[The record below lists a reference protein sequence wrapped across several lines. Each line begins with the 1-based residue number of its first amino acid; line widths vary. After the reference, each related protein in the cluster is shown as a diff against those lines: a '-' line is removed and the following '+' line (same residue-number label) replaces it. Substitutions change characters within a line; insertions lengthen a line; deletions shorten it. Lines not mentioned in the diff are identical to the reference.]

1 MELNIDQ
8 PQQKINLIITI
19 IIKMRLNLTNSYK
32 ENKKLKRLKRVSVFF
47 WNNLPNIQLF
57 LLQFIRKQFFI
68 GSKSILTIIQALK
81 GLKIN
86 LPLELGKYRQS

>member
-32 ENKKLKRLKRVSVFF
+32 ENKKLKRLKRASVFF

-57 LLQFIRKQFFI
+57 LLQFIR
-68 GSKSILTIIQALK
+68 
-81 GLKIN
+81 
-86 LPLELGKYRQS
+86 LENNFLSAQSLF

>member
-57 LLQFIRKQFFI
+57 LLQFIR
-68 GSKSILTIIQALK
+68 
-81 GLKIN
+81 
-86 LPLELGKYRQS
+86 LENNFLSAQSLF